1 MGDNKSRVLGI
12 VGSPREKGN
21 TNAMVDA
28 ILQGAAM
35 KGVATEMVQLS
46 QKKIKPCH
54 ACDAC
59 RSKGKCRHNDD
70 MLDLL
75 TLMKESDVW
84 VFGTPV
90 YWWGPTAQMKAFI
103 DRWYQEI
110 KGLRESGKKKVILAI
125 PYGDTE
131 PDTAKHTIGMF
142 KDAIKYLKKD
152 LSAIIEAPGMLDMT
166 DAEEN
171 GELMRRCL
179 KVGKQSVQ

>member
-1 MGDNKSRVLGI
+1 
-12 VGSPREKGN
+12 
-21 TNAMVDA
+21 
-28 ILQGAAM
+28 
-35 KGVATEMVQLS
+35 
-46 QKKIKPCH
+46 
-54 ACDAC
+54 
-59 RSKGKCRHNDD
+59 
-70 MLDLL
+70 
-75 TLMKESDVW
+75 MKESDVW